1 MAQVFVFGR
10 VTDDLTLK
18 TSQAGSPYL
27 CFNLAENISYGKK
40 QRTLFYQVWAWDAD
54 ALRLVRFGVKKR
66 SLLWV
71 TGSLELVDCTADNG
85 TTKTKRLKVALD
97 NWGFVP
103 GGQKNQSE
111 TACTG
116 SAEPEMNAASFS
128 ITEELDGDHSP
139 LPE

>member
-1 MAQVFVFGR
+1 M
-10 VTDDLTLK
+10 
-18 TSQAGSPYL
+18 S
-27 CFNLAENISYGKK
+27 
-40 QRTLFYQVWAWDAD
+40 VWAWDAD

-116 SAEPEMNAASFS
+116 SAEPEMNPASFS
-128 ITEELDGDHSP
+128 ITEELDGDYSP